1 MKLVSTVNTLG
12 HTISVNTVSLSAF
25 VLGVDAANTF
35 TVAANVAPANSG
47 AITGAGTYADG
58 SSATLTASANTGYV
72 FSNWTENGVVV
83 SASRSHTF
91 IIQADRE
98 LVANFIS
105 VGAGRA
111 ITTSAL
117 PSNGGSTGGDG
128 AYALGSSATVT
139 ATPNAGHKFSKWL
152 VNDVEVSTARIYMFT
167 VTGDRALV
175 AKFKPRWVA
184 RSKPIP
190 PMKWAN
196 WPRSKPSRMPAIRS

>member
-83 SASRSHTF
+83 SASRSVSR
-91 IIQADRE
+91 I
-98 LVANFIS
+98 
-105 VGAGRA
+105 
-111 ITTSAL
+111 
-117 PSNGGSTGGDG
+117 
-128 AYALGSSATVT
+128 SAT
-139 ATPNAGHKFSKWL
+139 S
-152 VNDVEVSTARIYMFT
+152 
-167 VTGDRALV
+167 
-175 AKFKPRWVA
+175 
-184 RSKPIP
+184 
-190 PMKWAN
+190 
-196 WPRSKPSRMPAIRS
+196 